1 MKKTKHSA
9 IIALCI
15 FSAFLI
21 SACTSAQREKSS
33 PSVPE
38 KKMQPGT
45 PAVSEKTDA
54 KTAAEN
60 EEYLRSINNIDVTK
74 KTFEDDKAAIM
85 ASIDELSSIMTGGRY
100 EAWLKFIDEESIR
113 YWSNPKNLERASKM
127 LPVKGLR
134 MNSLRDYF
142 TYIFVPSRKGRKVDE
157 IRYDSKTSVKA
168 VQVRED
174 TDIIYYYFNKIN
186 GKWLVHIPPID

>member
-1 MKKTKHSA
+1 MKRINK
-9 IIALCI
+9 IVPVIGCI
-15 FSAFLI
+15 FCLLSIA
-21 SACTSAQREKSS
+21 ACTSVRPAQTSSSTGKTVAEKRSD
-33 PSVPE
+33 V
-38 KKMQPGT
+38 K
-45 PAVSEKTDA
+45 KTDA
-54 KTAAEN
+54 RTTAEN
-60 EEYLRSINNIDVTK
+60 EEYLRSVNNIDVTK

-85 ASIDELSSIMTGGRY
+85 SIIDELSSIMAGGRY

-157 IRYDSKTSVKA
+157 IRYDSKTDVKA
-168 VQVRED
+168 VQVSKD
-174 TDIIYYYFNKIN
+174 TDIIYYYFNKV
-186 GKWLVHIPPID
+186 GDKWLVRIPPID

>member
-1 MKKTKHSA
+1 MKKIKK
-9 IIALCI
+9 IVPFIGCAL
-15 FSAFLI
+15 SLALI
-21 SACTSAQREKSS
+21 VSCASMPSAQVS
-33 PSVPE
+33 PS
-38 KKMQPGT
+38 
-45 PAVSEKTDA
+45 SSND

-60 EEYLRSINNIDVTK
+60 EEYLRSVNNVDVTK
-74 KTFEDDKAAIM
+74 KTFEDDKTAIM
-85 ASIDELSSIMTGGRY
+85 ATIDELSDIMAAGRY
-100 EAWLKFIDEESIR
+100 EAWLKFIDDESIR

>member
-1 MKKTKHSA
+1 M
-9 IIALCI
+9 
-15 FSAFLI
+15 
-21 SACTSAQREKSS
+21 R
-33 PSVPE
+33 
-38 KKMQPGT
+38 PGT
-45 PAVSEKTDA
+45 PAVSQKTDA
-54 KTAAEN
+54 EN
-60 EEYLRSINNIDVTK
+60 AEYLRSINHIDVTK

-85 ASIDELSSIMTGGRY
+85 ASIDELSSIMAGGRY

>member
-1 MKKTKHSA
+1 MSLLNDVPLLILTRKASYLHLEVCRA
-9 IIALCI
+9 III
-15 FSAFLI
+15 
-21 SACTSAQREKSS
+21 
-33 PSVPE
+33 
-38 KKMQPGT
+38 
-45 PAVSEKTDA
+45 
-54 KTAAEN
+54 
-60 EEYLRSINNIDVTK
+60 
-74 KTFEDDKAAIM
+74 
-85 ASIDELSSIMTGGRY
+85 IDELSSIMAGGRY
-100 EAWLKFIDEESIR
+100 EAWLKFIDDESIR

-157 IRYDSKTSVKA
+157 IRYDSKTDVKA
-168 VQVRED
+168 VQVSQD

>member
-21 SACTSAQREKSS
+21 SACASAQREKDS
-33 PSVPE
+33 PALSE
-38 KKMQPGT
+38 KKIRPGT

-54 KTAAEN
+54 EN
-60 EEYLRSINNIDVTK
+60 EEYLRSINHIDVTK

-85 ASIDELSSIMTGGRY
+85 ASIGELSSIMTGGRY

>member
-33 PSVPE
+33 PAVPE
-38 KKMQPGT
+38 KKMRPGT

-54 KTAAEN
+54 KTDAEN
-60 EEYLRSINNIDVTK
+60 EEYLRSINHIDVTK

-168 VQVRED
+168 VQVSQD

>member
-21 SACTSAQREKSS
+21 SACASAQREKDS
-33 PSVPE
+33 PAPPE
-38 KKMQPGT
+38 KKMRPGT
-45 PAVSEKTDA
+45 PAVSEKMD
-54 KTAAEN
+54 AEN
-60 EEYLRSINNIDVTK
+60 EEYLRSINHIDVTK

>member
-1 MKKTKHSA
+1 MKKIKK
-9 IIALCI
+9 IVPLIGCAL
-15 FSAFLI
+15 SLALI
-21 SACTSAQREKSS
+21 VSCASMPSAQVS
-33 PSVPE
+33 PSL
-38 KKMQPGT
+38 
-45 PAVSEKTDA
+45 SND

-60 EEYLRSINNIDVTK
+60 EEYLRSVNNVDVTK
-74 KTFEDDKAAIM
+74 KTFEDDKTAIM
-85 ASIDELSSIMTGGRY
+85 ATIDELSDIMAAGRY
-100 EAWLKFIDEESIR
+100 EAWLKFIDDESIR
-113 YWSNPKNLERASKM
+113 YWSNPKNLQRASKM

-157 IRYDSKTSVKA
+157 IRYDSKTDVKA
-168 VQVRED
+168 VQVSQD

>member
-1 MKKTKHSA
+1 MKKIKRIATLVGCVFSLLSILACASTGSA
-9 IIALCI
+9 RNSSSS
-15 FSAFLI
+15 SAGKA
-21 SACTSAQREKSS
+21 SAEKRGSG
-33 PSVPE
+33 
-38 KKMQPGT
+38 Q
-45 PAVSEKTDA
+45 KTDA
-54 KTAAEN
+54 KTTGEN
-60 EEYLRSINNIDVTK
+60 EEYLRSINNIDITK

-85 ASIDELSSIMTGGRY
+85 ATIDELSSIMAGGRY

-113 YWSNPKNLERASKM
+113 YWSNPKNLQRASKM

-157 IRYDSKTSVKA
+157 IRYDSKTDVKA
-168 VQVRED
+168 VQVSKD
-174 TDIIYYYFNKIN
+174 TDIIYYYFNKVD

>member
-33 PSVPE
+33 PAVPD
-38 KKMQPGT
+38 KKMRQGT

-60 EEYLRSINNIDVTK
+60 EEYLRSINHIDVTK

>member
-1 MKKTKHSA
+1 MKKIKK
-9 IIALCI
+9 IVPLIGCAL
-15 FSAFLI
+15 SLALI
-21 SACTSAQREKSS
+21 VSCASMPSAQVSHSS
-33 PSVPE
+33 SN
-38 KKMQPGT
+38 
-45 PAVSEKTDA
+45 D

-60 EEYLRSINNIDVTK
+60 EEYLRSVNNVDVTK
-74 KTFEDDKAAIM
+74 KTFEDDKTAIM
-85 ASIDELSSIMTGGRY
+85 ATIDELSDIMAAGRY
-100 EAWLKFIDEESIR
+100 EAWLKFIDDESIR
-113 YWSNPKNLERASKM
+113 YWSNPKNLQRASKM

-157 IRYDSKTSVKA
+157 IRYDSKTDVKA
-168 VQVRED
+168 VQVSQD

>member
-1 MKKTKHSA
+1 MKKIKHSA

-21 SACTSAQREKSS
+21 SACASARREKDS
-33 PSVPE
+33 PAPPE
-38 KKMQPGT
+38 KKMRPGT

-54 KTAAEN
+54 EN
-60 EEYLRSINNIDVTK
+60 EEYLRSINHIDVTK